1 MVLSP
6 YFCNVNRPKKILL
19 IVLASIAGFLLL
31 ISVLAWLLGPK
42 MKELAVKQIN
52 NYLTVPVSVKTIDFS
67 LLRKFPYATVDLS
80 DVSTKGSKITG
91 YADPLLE
98 AKHIY
103 FQFSWFDVFKE
114 NIRLKRISIE
124 EAVCVLIVDKNGKN
138 NYSIF
143 KEQKGDNRAF
153 NLELEEI
160 VLKNT
165 SIRYLNQPGAKDYSF
180 RAEDMNLKG
189 LFSNDNYT
197 LSGEG
202 ALFVERFL
210 LDEVNYINNKLTT
223 LKVLVEVNAASGMY
237 TIRESS
243 IRVAAL
249 DLGVDGFI
257 RDDKEGATLDL
268 KVKSKDA
275 GLEEL
280 LSLIPGVYTEKLK
293 NYDYEGKVNFDLHI
307 SGETGGKNKA
317 LIVAAFSTNQASL
330 SPVGTSYTLKNI
342 RFKGSYTNRISKGRP
357 VERLSLN
364 NLDAVLEGQPLSLS
378 FLLEDFSNPYMNL
391 IAKSKVNLEVLSRFY
406 MPDTLA
412 SMSGELMV
420 NAKVKGRTK
429 DSGSWISEGTI
440 QATNVSFKLKQ
451 REILFTDF
459 NGGLVLQGNRLQL
472 TNLTGKAA
480 GSDLKLNGYFD
491 NVYAFLLSSGEM
503 LRGEA
508 TLLSNNLDL
517 NELLE
522 DKKQLAAEDTS
533 YRLDFSDR
541 ISVNLGVSVGV
552 LSFRKFQAWQLK
564 GRIDIRNK
572 ILSTD
577 DLSFKAF
584 EGHLKLKGRIDA
596 SRHDSILIA
605 CDADVKKLDA
615 TELFTQLGN
624 FGQEVIRDVNVKGKI
639 SATVQ
644 FASIWSKDLHCNLN
658 KIYAKSKLVIE
669 KGELIN
675 FQPMLLLSKYLKSA
689 DLKQIKFETLENQI
703 EISNKTIFIPS
714 MEIKSS
720 VMDLTASGTH
730 SFDNNVDYK
739 LQLYLSQLFGK
750 KVRNNT
756 TEFGTIEDDGLG
768 RMRIF
773 LTMKGPL
780 ANPTIVYDRK
790 GIEQKVTQDIKQEKQ
805 DLKKILNKEFGWF
818 KKDTAIVKKPDNQH
832 KKQDELELELETE

>member
-1 MVLSP
+1 MI
-6 YFCNVNRPKKILL
+6 RIKKIILVILL
-19 IVLASIAGFLLL
+19 ALAGFILLV
-31 ISVLAWLLGPK
+31 SVLAWLLGPK

-91 YADPLLE
+91 YSDPLLE

-165 SIRYLNQPGAKDYSF
+165 GIRYLNQPGAKDYSF
-180 RAEDMNLKG
+180 RAEDMKLKG

-210 LDEVNYINNKLTT
+210 LDDVNYINNKLTT
-223 LKVLVEVNAASGMY
+223 LKVLVQVNAASGMY

-268 KVKSKDA
+268 NVKSKDA

-280 LSLIPGVYTEKLK
+280 LSLIPGLYTEKLK

-317 LIVAAFSTNQASL
+317 LIVAAFSANQASL

-412 SMSGELMV
+412 SISGELMV

-440 QATNVSFKLKQ
+440 QASDVSFKLKQ

-459 NGGLVLQGNRLQL
+459 NGGLVLKGNRLQVTHL
-472 TNLTGKAA
+472 NGRAA
-480 GSDLKLNGYFD
+480 GSDFDINGYFD
-491 NVYAFLLSSGEM
+491 NVYAFLLSSGEK
-503 LRGEA
+503 LSGEA
-508 TLLSNNLDL
+508 SLSSKNLDL

-522 DKKQLAAEDTS
+522 DKEQHSALDTS
-533 YRLDFSDR
+533 YRLDLNER
-541 ISVNLGVSVGV
+541 IDLKLGVHIGI
-552 LSFRKFQAWQLK
+552 LSFRKFQAWQMNGQLTVRHK
-564 GRIDIRNK
+564 V
-572 ILSTD
+572 LATD

-584 EGHLKLKGRIDA
+584 DGHLKLQGRIDA
-596 SRHDSILIA
+596 SRNDSVLIA
-605 CDADVKKLDA
+605 CEADVKKLDV

-624 FGQEVIRDVNVKGKI
+624 FGQEVIRDVNVKGKLT
-639 SATVQ
+639 ANVQ
-644 FASIWSKDLHCNLN
+644 FASIWGKDLHCNLN
-658 KIYAKSKLVIE
+658 KMYAKSKLIIE
-669 KGELIN
+669 NGELIN
-675 FQPMLLLSKYLKSA
+675 FQPMLILSKYLKSA

-703 EISNKTIFIPS
+703 EISNQTIFIPS

-730 SFDNNVDYK
+730 TFSNIVDYK

-780 ANPTIVYDRK
+780 ANPTMVYDRK
-790 GIEQKVTQDIKQEKQ
+790 GIEQKVIKDLRQEKQ

-818 KKDTAIVKKPDNQH
+818 KKDSALVKHPDNQP
-832 KKQDELELELETE
+832 KKQEELELELENE